1 MKVAFFG
8 NSLNNHQ
15 VHFSD
20 EMYKLLGKDY
30 TFVVCVSI
38 KKANLKGGKDYHDR
52 PYCLAASE
60 NEVNKEKACS
70 LAVSC
75 DVAIFGANSME
86 YEVLRM
92 SQANPCLSFEVG
104 ERWFKRGWI
113 NVFSPRLLYWLW
125 CYHFGRWN
133 KKPLYKLCS
142 SAYAA
147 GDHSK
152 LFSFRGRCY
161 KWGYFIPVENY
172 NVEASLDVSTLK
184 PTTIM
189 WCARFLKLKHPE
201 LPVLLAKKLKDE
213 GYGVQIDMYGSG
225 EKLEDTRILCKKLQ
239 VTDVVTFK
247 GNVPNEDVLK
257 AMRQHD
263 IFLFT
268 SDKHE
273 GWGAVL
279 NEAMSNGCAV
289 VASDAIGS
297 VPYLIED
304 GKNGFCYRS
313 KDVDSLFEKVKFLL
327 EHEQVRRQMG
337 IQAYYSI
344 KEIWSPRIAAHNFLQ
359 LIDDL
364 DNERDTSIK
373 EGPCSKAKSL

>member
-60 NEVNKEKACS
+60 NEFNKEKACS

-184 PTTIM
+184 NTTIM
-189 WCARFLKLKHPE
+189 WCARFLTLKHPE

-297 VPYLIED
+297 VPFLIKDGENGYTFRSGNLLSLYHKVTSLIENPEF
-304 GKNGFCYRS
+304 GKTMAKR
-313 KDVDSLFEKVKFLL
+313 
-327 EHEQVRRQMG
+327 
-337 IQAYYSI
+337 AYYDMHSI
-344 KEIWSPRIAAHNFLQ
+344 WAPRVAAENLLTLIRDLQ
-359 LIDDL
+359 
-364 DNERDTSIK
+364 EGRDTSIMI
-373 EGPCSKAKSL
+373 GPCSKALPL